1 MLLPSPKNLS
11 TRPAASIA
19 RAAQK
24 TQSVI
29 EDFQTK
35 LTEVSQHGSLARLG
49 AAIDTGKEAGAEQYR
64 DRREDL
70 ETRMESEADLER
82 QLADYFARS
91 SAPSHTATLGPRN
104 QNKMLEDLRKRVIDG
119 VVDRILND
127 WTRGGTENAGT
138 LRKEVLERLIERVLL
153 QCRTGSAESAEASP
167 S

>member
-1 MLLPSPKNLS
+1 M
-11 TRPAASIA
+11 
-19 RAAQK
+19 
-24 TQSVI
+24 I

-49 AAIDTGKEAGAEQYR
+49 AAIDTGKETGGEQYR
-64 DRREDL
+64 GSREDL

-91 SAPSHTATLGPRN
+91 SAPTHTATPGARN
-104 QNKMLEDLRKRVIDG
+104 QNKMLEDLRRRVIDG
-119 VVDRILND
+119 VVERILND
-127 WTRGGTENAGT
+127 WTRGGMENAGT

-153 QCRTGSAESAEASP
+153 QCRTGSAESAEALP